1 MQDFQTTN
9 SITYYYNVCLGYAIE
24 ACKATEAIEWEKG
37 DAGGIQRHPMTSE
50 EPNVIK
56 TSLGLRSTEEI
67 LDANS
72 FCTASFHLCTEIIK
86 I

>member
-37 DAGGIQRHPMTSE
+37 DAGGDTKT
-50 EPNVIK
+50 PNDIRGAQCHQNF
-56 TSLGLRSTEEI
+56 LGTEEHRR
-67 LDANS
+67 N
-72 FCTASFHLCTEIIK
+72 T
-86 I
+86 